1 MGQKLS
7 KKTTNIIV
15 PIDSKLPQ
23 DGVPLEG
30 KGKYTTNDGMSYI
43 GEFYNGGFHGKG
55 TFKYTD
61 GAVYNGDWLAHQ
73 RHGKGILQYITGEV
87 YTGDFLYD
95 EIHGWGKLVY
105 TSGDIFEG
113 QFLFGC
119 QNGIGTYTNSEKKR
133 IYHGQWFN
141 NLFHGHGIYY
151 HENGRKMYDGNWKTG
166 LCHGFGTLYD
176 SNGKRIYRGIW
187 IDGYMAKLHS
197 NSSTESPIL
206 SPISSNTVLLPIIEE
221 TPYAPAQTDTEKQTN
236 RQRILLNP
244 LTHIKDKN
252 QFENILHPI
261 NINDVNDKVSFNPVR
276 ISRLNPR
283 KNSPSLKTINDND
296 PSSFILESS
305 AINPIDSI
313 KPTGIINPFTILNSI
328 TSHPLGLQ
336 NNSIP
341 EDDKCSDSSDSSDK

>member
-1 MGQKLS
+1 MGAKLS
-7 KKTTNIIV
+7 KKPTNIII
-15 PIDSKLPQ
+15 PIDSKFPQ
-23 DGVPLEG
+23 DGIPLEG
-30 KGKYTTNDGMSYI
+30 NGKYTTNDGMSYI
-43 GEFYNGGFHGKG
+43 GGFHNGGFHGKG

-87 YTGDFLYD
+87 YNGDFLYD

-119 QNGIGTYTNSEKKR
+119 QNGIGTYINSEKKR

-206 SPISSNTVLLPIIEE
+206 SPIASNTVLYQEE
-221 TPYAPAQTDTEKQTN
+221 TPYAPPETDSEKQTN

-244 LTHIKDKN
+244 LTQIKDKN
-252 QFENILHPI
+252 QFENIFHPV
-261 NINDVNDKVSFNPVR
+261 NINDINDKVSFNPVR
-276 ISRLNPR
+276 ISRLSSR
-283 KNSPSLKTINDND
+283 KNSPNLKAIHSTD
-296 PSSFILESS
+296 PSPFILEPL
-305 AINPIDSI
+305 N
-313 KPTGIINPFTILNSI
+313 KPTGVINPFAILSSI
-328 TSHPLGLQ
+328 APHPLGLQ
-336 NNSIP
+336 NTSIP
-341 EDDKCSDSSDSSDK
+341 EDDKSSCRSDSSDKVNK